1 MNVNLVRWSPMR
13 EWRALENEMDRLFE
27 TVWRGAGDEA
37 ARGEV
42 APWRPGTDIRETADE
57 IRLRLD
63 LPGVDMKDV
72 KVSLFGDT
80 LRVSGERREATEEKD
95 VKWHRVERFHGQFE
109 RAFQLGSAVAADK
122 VSASFKDGVLEIRVP
137 KAESARPREI
147 PVRVEG
153 K

>member
-1 MNVNLVRWSPMR
+1 MNLNLVRWTPVR

-27 TVWRGAGDEA
+27 TVWRGAGEDVE
-37 ARGEV
+37 RGGA
-42 APWRPGTDIRETADE
+42 APWRPGTDIRETAEE

-80 LRVSGERREATEEKD
+80 LRVSGERREAAEEKD
-95 VKWHRVERFHGQFE
+95 VKWHRVERFHGRFE
-109 RAFQLGSAVAADK
+109 RAFQLGAAVAADK

-147 PVRVEG
+147 PVRIEG
-153 K
+153 Q

>member
-1 MNVNLVRWSPMR
+1 MQTNLVRWTPMR
-13 EWRALENEMDRLFE
+13 EWRALENEMERLFE
-27 TVWRGAGDEA
+27 TVWRGAGEVTPG
-37 ARGEV
+37 GEP

-57 IRLRLD
+57 ICLRLD

-80 LRVSGERREATEEKD
+80 LRVAGERREVSEEKD

-109 RAFQLGSAVAADK
+109 RSFQLGSAVAGDK
-122 VSASFKDGVLEIRVP
+122 VSATFKDGVLEIRVP

-147 PVRVEG
+147 PVRIEG